1 MNPEKDKEFE
11 SNMNQLVRLLK
22 KLLKNL
28 PGRPPLSHFQGKPE
42 DGGMSLNVCF
52 FNFLP
57 MTPEEFEAF
66 EEAYEQAIFPEDRSE
81 ELSRELTASDLE
93 FLRRHGIRF

>member
-1 MNPEKDKEFE
+1 MNSEREFE
-11 SNMNQLVRLLK
+11 NNMNQLVRLLQ

-28 PGRPPLSHFQGKPE
+28 PGKPPFPQFQGKPGE
-42 DGGMSLNVCF
+42 AGMNLNVCF

-57 MTPEEFEAF
+57 VSPEEFEAL
-66 EEAYEQAIFPEDRSE
+66 EEAYEQAVFPEDRNE
-81 ELSRELTASDLE
+81 ELSRELSPSDME

>member
-1 MNPEKDKEFE
+1 MNPKDKEFE
-11 SNMNQLVRLLK
+11 NNMNQLVTLLK

-28 PGRPPLSHFQGKPE
+28 PGQPPLSHFQGKPG
-42 DGGMSLNVCF
+42 DGSVNLNVCF

-57 MTPEEFEAF
+57 MSPEEFEAF

-81 ELSRELTASDLE
+81 DLSRVLTPSDIE
-93 FLRRHGIRF
+93 FLRRNGIRF

>member
-1 MNPEKDKEFE
+1 MNPEKDREFE

-28 PGRPPLSHFQGKPE
+28 PGQPPFSHFQGKPG
-42 DGGMSLNVCF
+42 DGNVHLNVCF

-57 MTPEEFEAF
+57 MSPEEFEAF
-66 EEAYEQAIFPEDRSE
+66 EDAYEQAVFPEDKGE
-81 ELSRELTASDLE
+81 DLSRDLTPSDLE